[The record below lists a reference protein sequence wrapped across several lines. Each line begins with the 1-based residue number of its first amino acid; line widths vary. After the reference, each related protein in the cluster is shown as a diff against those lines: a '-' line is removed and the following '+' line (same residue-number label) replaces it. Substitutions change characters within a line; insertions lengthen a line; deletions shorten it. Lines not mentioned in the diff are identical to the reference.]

1 MHPEQPLESQ
11 EASLGSVCG
20 QTSPLSEQ
28 DRKSEEPAPGSG
40 PEQASG
46 AALASDV
53 DAEPSQAAGTSLSSS
68 PLPAQLASDSASAES
83 LSGRQN
89 AEASCGAA
97 QSNIASREPKLTEYR
112 GHAVADIASKIV
124 AATVSND
131 RTRAETETHEPNPGT
146 VRPRRRWVWWVVV
159 GVGVLGL
166 VIGPIGIWLTV
177 VWFGGL
183 AQLQSAMAEADAIY
197 PHWRWEDLIR
207 QREQVPP
214 EENAWPLIEQI
225 AARYRANPHTYTTV
239 ESYSLRDSWLRYRV
253 QHPNR
258 QLPEELEQSFRK
270 WLEADSM
277 LPALI
282 EQLCRYRRA
291 QAPVARLADD
301 PWCTP
306 LRDVDHARV
315 AHYACRIVHDYYL
328 QKGLDR
334 QAEIVLLGLWKVV
347 EAEDDSL
354 FAVGQLA
361 GVSLQR
367 LAVGNLERH
376 LAMREIS
383 PEVRKEIR
391 RLLEKRL
398 ERHSQ
403 RALLVIRG
411 ERALTYEDHKCI
423 QDGRVKWWQF
433 VERVS
438 CTPLHRTEPPDWV
451 LRVGKFV
458 TEEVPRA
465 AVVGISY
472 VYQHRFHAELL
483 QYQNRLEKA
492 AVKSEEDLE
501 RELETIKKDLEK
513 RNDLRWLSQITDVL
527 AFFQPHYRTFD
538 ALKSARLYLEAAKAG
553 LAAEEF
559 RVERGR
565 LPHDWNELVPR
576 YLPSIP
582 HDSFAGGPFQF
593 KTTADGIV
601 IYSVGTDRKDDGG
614 DPERDI
620 VFRVY
625 HRDKRGLP
633 PVPFKPS
640 AAEP

>member
-183 AQLQSAMAEADAIY
+183 AQLESAMAEADAIY
-197 PHWRWEDLIR
+197 PHWRWEDLSR

-225 AARYRANPHTYTTV
+225 AARYRANPYTETL
-239 ESYSLRDSWLRYRV
+239 ERNQRFWDRWNQYLASN
-253 QHPNR
+253 PNR
-258 QLPEELEQSFRK
+258 YLPAELSKELEDWIAHDRT
-270 WLEADSM
+270 
-277 LPALI
+277 LPLLI
-282 EQLCRYRRA
+282 EQVNRRRRA
-291 QAPVARLADD
+291 QAPWPYLGGSPPLPYPISIESVLWRNRSALAIM
-301 PWCTP
+301 
-306 LRDVDHARV
+306 HE
-315 AHYACRIVHDYYL
+315 HYLNQERY
-328 QKGLDR
+328 R
-334 QAEIVLLGLWKVV
+334 EAEIAVLAAWKVV
-347 EAEDDSL
+347 TALDDIPSEYYQSIGSG
-354 FAVGQLA
+354 FQNWAI
-361 GVSLQR
+361 R
-367 LAVGNLERH
+367 RLERH
-376 LAMREIS
+376 LLLTEFSQENRQI
-383 PEVRKEIR
+383 VRQ
-391 RLLEKRL
+391 LLERQQ
-398 ERHSQ
+398 EIARQ
-403 RALLVIRG
+403 RIFWAIRA
-411 ERALTYEDHKCI
+411 ERALAH
-423 QDGRVKWWQF
+423 
-433 VERVS
+433 ERFEQIRRGELS
-438 CTPLHRTEPPDWV
+438 LTKADDWGGGSSW
-451 LRVGKFV
+451 LPSNWG
-458 TEEVPRA
+458 
-465 AVVGISY
+465 
-472 VYQHRFHAELL
+472 ELL
-483 QYQNRLEKA
+483 QHYLWDKPKGVLMRRFGPIVLWAHQHQLHAEAISDCNRLEKA
-492 AVKSEEDLE
+492 ANKSDDEVSREWKSICE
-501 RELETIKKDLEK
+501 RRLQAWQKWWFTGNADSIAGISLY
-513 RNDLRWLSQITDVL
+513 N
-527 AFFQPHYRTFD
+527 D
-538 ALKSARLYLEAAKAG
+538 ALRRSKILLEAAKAG

-593 KTTADGIV
+593 KTTAGGIV

-625 HRDKRGLP
+625 HRDKRGRP

-640 AAEP
+640 APEP

>member
-28 DRKSEEPAPGSG
+28 DRKSEEPAAGSG

-68 PLPAQLASDSASAES
+68 PLPAQLVSGSASAES

-131 RTRAETETHEPNPGT
+131 RTRAETETREPNPGT

-183 AQLQSAMAEADAIY
+183 AQLESAMAEADAIY

-225 AARYRANPHTYTTV
+225 AARYRANPYTETL
-239 ESYSLRDSWLRYRV
+239 ERNQGFWDRWNQYLASN
-253 QHPNR
+253 PNR
-258 QLPEELEQSFRK
+258 YLPAELSKELEDWIAHDRT
-270 WLEADSM
+270 
-277 LPALI
+277 LPLLI
-282 EQLCRYRRA
+282 EQVNRRRRA
-291 QAPVARLADD
+291 QAPWPYLGGSPPLPYPISIESVLWRNRSALAIM
-301 PWCTP
+301 
-306 LRDVDHARV
+306 HE
-315 AHYACRIVHDYYL
+315 YYL
-328 QKGLDR
+328 NQER
-334 QAEIVLLGLWKVV
+334 YREAEIAVLAAWKVV
-347 EAEDDSL
+347 TALDDIPSEYYQSIGSGSQNW
-354 FAVGQLA
+354 AI
-361 GVSLQR
+361 R
-367 LAVGNLERH
+367 RLERH
-376 LAMREIS
+376 LLLTEFSQENRQI
-383 PEVRKEIR
+383 VRQ
-391 RLLEKRL
+391 LLERQQ
-398 ERHSQ
+398 EIARQ
-403 RALLVIRG
+403 RIFWAIRA
-411 ERALTYEDHKCI
+411 ERALAH
-423 QDGRVKWWQF
+423 
-433 VERVS
+433 ERFEQIRRGELS
-438 CTPLHRTEPPDWV
+438 LTKADDWGGGSSW
-451 LRVGKFV
+451 LPSNWG
-458 TEEVPRA
+458 
-465 AVVGISY
+465 
-472 VYQHRFHAELL
+472 ELL
-483 QYQNRLEKA
+483 QHYLWDKPKGVLMRRFGPIVLWAHQHQLHAEAISDCNRLEKA
-492 AVKSEEDLE
+492 ANKSDDEVSREWKSICE
-501 RELETIKKDLEK
+501 RRLQTWQKWWFTGNADSIAGISLY
-513 RNDLRWLSQITDVL
+513 N
-527 AFFQPHYRTFD
+527 D
-538 ALKSARLYLEAAKAG
+538 ALRRSKILLEAAKAG

-559 RVERGR
+559 RVEHGR

>member
-1 MHPEQPLESQ
+1 MHPEQPLESR

-28 DRKSEEPAPGSG
+28 DRKSEEPAAGSG

-68 PLPAQLASDSASAES
+68 PLPAQLVSGSASAES

-183 AQLQSAMAEADAIY
+183 AQLESAMAEADAIY

-225 AARYRANPHTYTTV
+225 AARYRANPYTETL
-239 ESYSLRDSWLRYRV
+239 ERNQRFWDRWNQYLASN
-253 QHPNR
+253 PNR
-258 QLPEELEQSFRK
+258 YLPAELSKELEDWIAHDRT
-270 WLEADSM
+270 
-277 LPALI
+277 LPLLI
-282 EQLCRYRRA
+282 EQVNRRRRA
-291 QAPVARLADD
+291 QAPWPYLGGSPPLPYPISIESVLWRNRSALAIM
-301 PWCTP
+301 
-306 LRDVDHARV
+306 HE
-315 AHYACRIVHDYYL
+315 HYLNQERY
-328 QKGLDR
+328 R
-334 QAEIVLLGLWKVV
+334 EAEIAVLAAWKVV
-347 EAEDDSL
+347 TALDDIPSEYYQSIGSGSQNW
-354 FAVGQLA
+354 AI
-361 GVSLQR
+361 R
-367 LAVGNLERH
+367 RLERH
-376 LAMREIS
+376 LLLTEFSQENRQI
-383 PEVRKEIR
+383 VRQ
-391 RLLEKRL
+391 LLERQQ
-398 ERHSQ
+398 EIARQ
-403 RALLVIRG
+403 RIFWAIRA
-411 ERALTYEDHKCI
+411 ERALAH
-423 QDGRVKWWQF
+423 
-433 VERVS
+433 ERFEQIRRGELS
-438 CTPLHRTEPPDWV
+438 LTKADDWGGGSSW
-451 LRVGKFV
+451 LPSNWG
-458 TEEVPRA
+458 
-465 AVVGISY
+465 
-472 VYQHRFHAELL
+472 ELL
-483 QYQNRLEKA
+483 QHYLWDKPKGVLMRRFGPIVLWAHQHQLHAEAISDCNRLEKA
-492 AVKSEEDLE
+492 ANKSDDEVSREWKSICE
-501 RELETIKKDLEK
+501 RRLQTWQKWWFTGNADSIAGISLY
-513 RNDLRWLSQITDVL
+513 N
-527 AFFQPHYRTFD
+527 D
-538 ALKSARLYLEAAKAG
+538 ALRRSKILLEAAKAG

-559 RVERGR
+559 RVEHGR

>member
-1 MHPEQPLESQ
+1 MHPEQPLESP

-28 DRKSEEPAPGSG
+28 DRKSEEPAAGSG

-68 PLPAQLASDSASAES
+68 PLPAQLASGSASAES

-131 RTRAETETHEPNPGT
+131 RTRAETETREPNPGT

-166 VIGPIGIWLTV
+166 AIGPIGIWLTV
-177 VWFGGL
+177 VWFGGM

-225 AARYRANPHTYTTV
+225 AERYRANPYTETL
-239 ESYSLRDSWLRYRV
+239 ERNQRFWDRWNQYLASN
-253 QHPNR
+253 PNR
-258 QLPEELEQSFRK
+258 YLPAELSKELEDWVAHDRT
-270 WLEADSM
+270 
-277 LPALI
+277 LPLLI
-282 EQLCRYRRA
+282 EQVNRRRRA
-291 QAPVARLADD
+291 QAPWPYLGGSPTLPYPISIESVLWRNRSALAIM
-301 PWCTP
+301 
-306 LRDVDHARV
+306 HE
-315 AHYACRIVHDYYL
+315 HYLNQERY
-328 QKGLDR
+328 R
-334 QAEIVLLGLWKVV
+334 EAEIAVLAAWKVLT
-347 EAEDDSL
+347 ALDDIPSEYYQSIGSGSQNW
-354 FAVGQLA
+354 AI
-361 GVSLQR
+361 R
-367 LAVGNLERH
+367 RLERH
-376 LAMREIS
+376 LLLTEFSQENRQI
-383 PEVRKEIR
+383 VRQ
-391 RLLEKRL
+391 LLERQQ
-398 ERHSQ
+398 EIARQ
-403 RALLVIRG
+403 RIFWAIRA
-411 ERALTYEDHKCI
+411 ERALAH
-423 QDGRVKWWQF
+423 
-433 VERVS
+433 ERFEQIRRGELS
-438 CTPLHRTEPPDWV
+438 LTEADDWGGGSSW
-451 LRVGKFV
+451 LPSNWG
-458 TEEVPRA
+458 
-465 AVVGISY
+465 
-472 VYQHRFHAELL
+472 ELL
-483 QYQNRLEKA
+483 QHYLWYKPKGVLMRRFGPIVLWAHQHQLHAEAISDCNRLEKA
-492 AVKSEEDLE
+492 ANKSDDEVSREWKSICE
-501 RELETIKKDLEK
+501 RRLQALQKWWFTGTADSIAGISLY
-513 RNDLRWLSQITDVL
+513 N
-527 AFFQPHYRTFD
+527 D
-538 ALKSARLYLEAAKAG
+538 ALRRSKILLEAAKAG

-559 RVERGR
+559 RVEHGR

-582 HDSFAGGPFQF
+582 HDSFAGGLFQF

-640 AAEP
+640 APEP